1 MTPHD
6 ANTGRRASKTVG
18 PSEREK
24 DDSGFFLSRAGLDA
38 DLIFVTYIT
47 NIISGEKIVV
57 WRNFSFPCMTI
68 VGKLKISPHVEK
80 FQMSP
85 DDRCEEI

>member
-24 DDSGFFLSRAGLDA
+24 DDSGFFYPKRAGLDVKLGLELTYT
-38 DLIFVTYIT
+38 LIWDDFGMIWDFF
-47 NIISGEKIVV
+47 IPSGAGCQLGSRAHIHI
-57 WRNFSFPCMTI
+57 N
-68 VGKLKISPHVEK
+68 
-80 FQMSP
+80 
-85 DDRCEEI
+85 